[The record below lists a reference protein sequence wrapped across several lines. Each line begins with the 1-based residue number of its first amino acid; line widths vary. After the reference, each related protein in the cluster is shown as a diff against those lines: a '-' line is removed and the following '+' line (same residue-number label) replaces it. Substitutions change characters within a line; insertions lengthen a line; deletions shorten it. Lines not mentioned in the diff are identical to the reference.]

1 LGKVVDIGLLGFLA
15 SIMGKVVNI
24 VGLLGFLAH
33 PRGWYFGKGILD
45 VEFSRFL
52 APP

>member
-1 LGKVVDIGLLGFLA
+1 MDIGLLGFLA